1 MELPESNNVN
11 EDNEDVRE
19 QKKTSDRFNDAFVE
33 NVPDDNFGW
42 EDDSKDEAGDGECQ
56 DQFSDEENSLP
67 VANQEYLIR
76 FRNAAFTWG
85 MKSDALLEI
94 EDLDIPTGIK
104 DVLFQ
109 IRSIKK
115 KVG

>member
-1 MELPESNNVN
+1 MN

-19 QKKTSDRFNDAFVE
+19 QKKSSDRFNDAFVE

-42 EDDSKDEAGDGECQ
+42 EDDSKEESRDGQCE
-56 DQFSDEENSLP
+56 DQFSDEEDNSLP

-94 EDLDIPTGIK
+94 EDLDIPAGT
-104 DVLFQ
+104 
-109 IRSIKK
+109 
-115 KVG
+115 

>member
-19 QKKTSDRFNDAFVE
+19 QKKTPDRFNDAFVE

-42 EDDSKDEAGDGECQ
+42 EDGAKDEPGEVECGE
-56 DQFSDEENSLP
+56 QFSDEEENSLP

-94 EDLDIPTGIK
+94 EDLDIPAGTTRI
-104 DVLFQ
+104 LF
-109 IRSIKK
+109 
-115 KVG
+115 

>member
-19 QKKTSDRFNDAFVE
+19 HKKNSDRFNDAFVE
-33 NVPDDNFGW
+33 NIPDDNFGW
-42 EDDSKDEAGDGECQ
+42 EDDGKDETGDGECG
-56 DQFSDEENSLP
+56 DQFSDEEENSLP

-94 EDLDIPTGIK
+94 EDLDIPTGTKRI
-104 DVLFQ
+104 
-109 IRSIKK
+109 S
-115 KVG
+115 